1 MSDVIAV
8 LAPGAMGSAVGRRL
22 HEHGATVLT
31 ALAGRSA
38 ATRGRALAAGMVDA
52 DDDRIALAD
61 IILSILP
68 PAKAEALA
76 ERLAPALC
84 RGGKR
89 TIYVD
94 CNAVNVGT
102 VQRVAGII
110 AATPARFVDGAIIGA
125 PPKPGS
131 PGPTFYLAGAPA
143 ADLGCLQALG
153 LQTRTLDG
161 AIGAASALK
170 MAYAGIT
177 KGLTAL
183 GAAMVLAASRAGCAE
198 ALHRELAASQP
209 QLLKRFQSALP
220 DMAPKADRW
229 VAEMREIAGF
239 AGEDPAA
246 ARIYQ
251 GVADLYQRLGAD
263 QRGERLEFG
272 LIDAF
277 LDLDSAGG
285 GVPVQPDGGSGSRK

>member
-1 MSDVIAV
+1 MAAIGETHMTAVIAV
-8 LAPGAMGSAVGRRL
+8 LAAGAMGSAVGRRL
-22 HEHGATVLT
+22 VEHGARVLT
-31 ALAGRSA
+31 SLDGRSA
-38 ATRGRALAAGMVDA
+38 ATRSRALAAGMIEA
-52 DDDRIALAD
+52 GDDQIAGAD

-68 PAKAEALA
+68 PAEAVALA
-76 ERLAPALC
+76 QRLAPALC
-84 RGGKR
+84 RSGKQV
-89 TIYVD
+89 IYVD
-94 CNAVNVGT
+94 CNAVNVAT
-102 VQRVAGII
+102 VQRVAGIL

-125 PPKPGS
+125 PPRPGT
-131 PGPTFYLAGAPA
+131 PGPTFYFAGEPA

-153 LQTRTLDG
+153 LRTRTLDG
-161 AIGAASALK
+161 TVGAASALK

-183 GAAMVLAASRAGCAE
+183 AAAMVLAASRAGAAE

-209 QLLKRFQSALP
+209 QLFKRFQSALP

-239 AGEDPAA
+239 AGEDSAV

-251 GVADLYQRLGAD
+251 GIADLYERLGAD

-272 LIDAF
+272 LIDSF
-277 LDLDSAGG
+277 LGLAAPGNAD
-285 GVPVQPDGGSGSRK
+285 P

>member
-1 MSDVIAV
+1 MATVIAV
-8 LAPGAMGSAVGRRL
+8 LAPGAMGSAVGCRL
-22 HEHGATVLT
+22 VEHGASVIT

-38 ATRGRALAAGMVDA
+38 ATRSRAQAAGMVDA
-52 DDDRIALAD
+52 DDDRIAAAD
-61 IILSILP
+61 IIMSILP
-68 PAKAEALA
+68 PAEAAALA

-84 RGGKR
+84 RGGKP

-94 CNAVNVGT
+94 CNAVNVVT
-102 VQRVAGII
+102 VKRVASII

-125 PPKPGS
+125 PPKPGT
-131 PGPTFYLAGAPA
+131 PGPTFYLAGEPA
-143 ADLGCLQALG
+143 GDLGCLQALG
-153 LQTRTLDG
+153 LRTRTLEG
-161 AIGAASALK
+161 GIGAASALK

-209 QLLKRFQSALP
+209 HLLKRFQSALP

-239 AGEDPAA
+239 AGEDSAV

-251 GVADLYQRLGAD
+251 GIADLYLRLGAD
-263 QRGERLEFG
+263 QRGDRLEFG
-272 LIDAF
+272 LIDSF
-277 LDLDSAGG
+277 LSLGG
-285 GVPVQPDGGSGSRK
+285 EEP

>member
-1 MSDVIAV
+1 MATILAV
-8 LAPGAMGSAVGRRL
+8 LAPGAMGGAVGGRL
-22 HEHGATVLT
+22 VEHGASVLT

-38 ATRGRALAAGMVDA
+38 ATRGRAQAAGMVDA
-52 DDDRIALAD
+52 DDDRIAAAD

-68 PAKAEALA
+68 PAEAAALA

-84 RGGKR
+84 RCGKPA
-89 TIYVD
+89 IYVD
-94 CNAVNVGT
+94 CNAVNVAT
-102 VQRVAGII
+102 VRRIAGIL

-125 PPKPGS
+125 PPRPGT
-131 PGPTFYLAGAPA
+131 PGPTFYLAGEPA
-143 ADLGCLQALG
+143 ADLGCLQTLG
-153 LQTRTLDG
+153 LNTRILEG
-161 AIGAASALK
+161 GIGAASALK

-209 QLLKRFQSALP
+209 FLFKRLQSALP
-220 DMAPKADRW
+220 DMEPKADRW

-239 AGEDPAA
+239 AGEDSAA
-246 ARIYQ
+246 ARVYQ
-251 GVADLYQRLGAD
+251 GIADLYQRLGAD
-263 QRGERLEFG
+263 HGGDRLEFG

-277 LDLDSAGG
+277 LGD
-285 GVPVQPDGGSGSRK
+285 RKSVV